1 MARPGFAGANGGGLV
16 PSLDADHLFSR
27 PMMDAGVLARCGE
40 RALQTIAIAA
50 DHLGTAHGMR
60 LEGQLRRWGQVGDRV
75 CAYAFGPGAL
85 PMEVHEYALDAVRRT
100 VGVID
105 RAGAPVG
112 VLAVLGGE
120 PAAADNA
127 FVLAERAWT
136 ELVVQTIDF
145 QQDLLELWA
154 AVVGQS
160 LTVISGCTEDA
171 AGRGPRRR

>member
-1 MARPGFAGANGGGLV
+1 
-16 PSLDADHLFSR
+16 
-27 PMMDAGVLARCGE
+27 
-40 RALQTIAIAA
+40 
-50 DHLGTAHGMR
+50 
-60 LEGQLRRWGQVGDRV
+60 
-75 CAYAFGPGAL
+75 
-85 PMEVHEYALDAVRRT
+85 
-100 VGVID
+100 
-105 RAGAPVG
+105 
-112 VLAVLGGE
+112 LGGE